1 MNHSYSKSKIDNSE
15 NINIEIISRIGILG
29 QVRKE
34 LIKENIIKHI
44 KLTKEEQEI
53 VKDNWF
59 KSYSIN
65 NTNQLN
71 KWKKENLQNNE
82 DWDNIISREFKWSKW
97 CIDKFKDE
105 IQDYFLEKKA
115 YLDKYIYSIIRVKSE
130 GLSKELFLRIKDK
143 ESDLFSIAKEFSEGI
158 EQKTGG
164 LIGPTNLN
172 NPHPIISNILKESS
186 NNQLWPPK
194 KINDWWVIIRLEEK
208 IPSIL
213 NEELK
218 IKLSKELG
226 EIFLR
231 NKLKVHAKNI

>member
-1 MNHSYSKSKIDNSE
+1 MKHSYSKSKLDNSE
-15 NINIEIISRIGILG
+15 NINLEKISRIGILG

-34 LIKENIIKHI
+34 LIKENIIKDI
-44 KLTKEEQEI
+44 KLTKKEQEI

-59 KSYSIN
+59 KSNSIN
-65 NTNQLN
+65 NTEQLN

-105 IQDYFLEKKA
+105 IEDYFQGKKV

-143 ESDLFSIAKEFSEGI
+143 ESDFFSIAKEFSEGV

-164 LIGPTNLN
+164 LLGPTNLN

-231 NKLKVHAKNI
+231 NKLKFLANNF